1 VAKSREKSPGRADE
15 PEAARRREQGSA
27 VAALNAFTADLG
39 ADARGRLRLP
49 QPDDAMRSLASAV
62 EEGTLRVPRLFVLD
76 SLVKFARRRGE
87 DLRAND
93 APLDTL
99 LRALVERAG
108 VPSADVGD
116 AVATVRGALD
126 SVSQLSRADPASDSW
141 AVFAGQSAGA
151 LRLTQAEIE
160 KPQCNDTEEVVK
172 EGRPAIGVT
181 VEFHT
186 DAAPGELRHFCDP
199 TRWHECSAYQREMT
213 PWEDPGAVSEKRPN
227 GWRRD
232 LIETV
237 VFPGQELVTPL
248 RFTYSIEGETDPSWV
263 HLDYVLLTETDDIL
277 VDEGALDVR
286 RVATGTQ
293 QGRTRVSAK
302 KAILFKNSVF
312 ASWPTIACDT
322 FWTDL
327 VIAAAVGCPD
337 DGGAPPNGG
346 GTTMADKLEK
356 VIEEAAKAT
365 QESVEKYAE
374 LAKAAA
380 TQFAGDAPAD
390 AGTWMKLTA
399 KTYAQAAADTAR
411 AWTAYNEVLKVL
423 AKDAQERAQSDET
436 VSNKP
441 ASNKPD
447 SDEQDSENG
456 DD

>member
-1 VAKSREKSPGRADE
+1 M
-15 PEAARRREQGSA
+15 QLLA
-27 VAALNAFTADLG
+27 V
-39 ADARGRLRLP
+39 
-49 QPDDAMRSLASAV
+49 AV

-108 VPSADVGD
+108 IPSTDVGAEV
-116 AVATVRGALD
+116 AVVRGALD
-126 SVSQLSRADPASDSW
+126 SVSRLSSVDAAGDSW

-151 LRLTQAEIE
+151 LRLTRVEIE
-160 KPQCNDTEEVVK
+160 KPQCNDAETVIK
-172 EGRPAIGVT
+172 GGLPAVGVT

-213 PWEDPGAVSEKRPN
+213 PWEGPGAVSEQRPN

-237 VFPGQELVTPL
+237 VFSAENELVTPL
-248 RFTYSIEGETDPSWV
+248 RFTYTIEDETDPRWV
-263 HLDYVLLTETDDIL
+263 HLDYVLITETNDIV

-286 RVATGTQ
+286 RVTSGTQ

-302 KAILFKNSVF
+302 KAILFKNPVF

-327 VIAAAVGCPD
+327 VIAAAVGCPE

-346 GTTMADKLEK
+346 GTTMADNLEQ
-356 VIEEAAKAT
+356 VIEKAAKAT

-390 AGTWMKLTA
+390 AGTWMQLTA

-423 AKDAQERAQSDET
+423 AQDAQERAQSD
-436 VSNKP
+436 
-441 ASNKPD
+441 KPD
-447 SDEQDSENG
+447 SENS